1 MKNILV
7 IGSTNIDF
15 TVNVREFPAAGET
28 IMGRSLTKIPG
39 GKGANQAYAC
49 GKLGGFVS
57 FAGAVG
63 DDEFGR
69 LAMDNLKSVH
79 VDTGRVK
86 VVEGVPTGLA
96 MISINQSGNNCI
108 IVIPG
113 ANEACDRSFVMDMME
128 AVDACD
134 ILLIQLET
142 PLDGVRA
149 AVDRAKQMGKTVI
162 LNPAPA
168 PEAGA
173 LDGLLENLTYLT
185 PNETELARITGLPA
199 GTYEEVCQAGE
210 HLLKLGVQN
219 VIVTLGDKG
228 SVLLNHSGR
237 TKFEPLKVSA
247 VDTTAAG
254 DTFNAAVAVKLAQ
267 GSGIE
272 EAIRFAGIASGI
284 SVTRKGAQPSVP
296 DREEV
301 ENFGK

>member
-7 IGSTNIDF
+7 IGSANIDF
-15 TVNVREFPAAGET
+15 TVNVSEFPVAGET
-28 IMGRSLTKIPG
+28 IMGHSLKKIPG

-49 GKLGGFVS
+49 GKLGGCVS
-57 FAGAVG
+57 FAGVVG

-69 LAMDNLKSVH
+69 LVVENLKSAH
-79 VDTGRVK
+79 VNTELVK
-86 VVEGVPTGLA
+86 VVKDMPTGMA
-96 MISINQSGNNCI
+96 MISINQCGNNCI

-113 ANEACDRSFVMDMME
+113 ANEACNRSFVMEMME

-142 PLDGVRA
+142 PLDGVTA
-149 AVDRAKQMGKTVI
+149 AVDRAKKMGKTVI

-168 PEAGA
+168 PEAGL
-173 LDGLLENLTYLT
+173 LDGLLENLMYLT
-185 PNETELARITGLPA
+185 PNETELARITGMA
-199 GTYEEVCQAGE
+199 TETYEEVCEAGE
-210 HLLKLGVQN
+210 HLLELGVQN

-237 TKFEPLKVSA
+237 KKFEPLKVSA

-254 DTFNAAVAVKLAQ
+254 DTFNAAVAVKLAE
-267 GSGIE
+267 GSEIE

-296 DREEV
+296 GREEV
-301 ENFGK
+301 ECFRQ